1 MRTYGWNPTFVLET
15 VKLLITYLEFF
26 RQNRSNLRVMSEL
39 LIGLSVYQLFF
50 PHPQVGRKNFKLP
63 LHHDTYWLIE
73 HSFFAFINHQKP
85 LSFFEVFFVL
95 LLLLPKNLIFC
106 FICRCAPSPSRYLYI
121 LSEPFWVYLV
131 HFRNNQFYVLLSALQ
146 WQCIL
151 SINYSNTN
159 GTATIMQ

>member
-1 MRTYGWNPTFVLET
+1 MRTYSWNPTFVLET

-26 RQNRSNLRVMSEL
+26 RQNRSDLRVMSEL

-73 HSFFAFINHQKP
+73 HSFFAFIRNP
-85 LSFFEVFFVL
+85 LFLRSILCPVVASSEKFNIL
-95 LLLLPKNLIFC
+95 LYMPMC
-106 FICRCAPSPSRYLYI
+106 PSPSRYLYI